1 MIILERPFPGAA
13 LMMSQ
18 THRDER
24 GSFARLFDRTL
35 FENEGWDT
43 VLDHSAESF
52 NPLAHTLRGL
62 HFQSPPYEEQKLVR
76 CISGS
81 IFDVAV
87 DLRKS
92 SPTFGQYVSQ
102 VLSVENKKQLW
113 IPEGFAHGFLT
124 LSDTSEFLYKT
135 TDFYDKVSER
145 TILWNDKTLNIDWG
159 YLANLQLSE
168 KDLSG
173 LSFQSSE
180 FFS

>member
-76 CISGS
+76 
-81 IFDVAV
+81 
-87 DLRKS
+87 
-92 SPTFGQYVSQ
+92 
-102 VLSVENKKQLW
+102 
-113 IPEGFAHGFLT
+113 
-124 LSDTSEFLYKT
+124 
-135 TDFYDKVSER
+135 
-145 TILWNDKTLNIDWG
+145 
-159 YLANLQLSE
+159 
-168 KDLSG
+168 
-173 LSFQSSE
+173 
-180 FFS
+180 